1 MRTDQGKGE
10 RKMSNNTQA
19 PAKKKN
25 KAGGVFTSIVAVA
38 LIAFAGYYLLTNY
51 VLASKHTIV
60 INDKKIDLRSS
71 IDDIEK
77 QGFYL
82 LDGTARVKDLGKSVT
97 RKQIH
102 NPVYY
107 IGIPDGD
114 SRGISTGVSIKVAN
128 FNSQNQPLRKCTIYE
143 ISYFPEYQ
151 DESVKVLIDGRDMS
165 KSSLDEWNAFLKEKG
180 FPFTDKDLEDY
191 KSGKSS
197 YIANTKGNYKYSVS
211 LNSKSK
217 AAEGTNELKYEYSF
231 KCLQITR
238 DVKVKTIFT
247 K

>member
-1 MRTDQGKGE
+1 
-10 RKMSNNTQA
+10 MSNNTQA

-25 KAGGVFTSIVAVA
+25 KAGGVFTSIIAIA
-38 LIAFAGYYLLTNY
+38 LIAFAGYYFLTNY
-51 VLASKHTIV
+51 VLAAKHTIV

-77 QGFYL
+77 QGFYIL
-82 LDGTARVKDLGKSVT
+82 NGTARVKDLGKSVT

-102 NPVYY
+102 NTVYY

-114 SRGISTGVSIKVAN
+114 SRGISTGVGIKVAN
-128 FNSQNQPLRKCTIYE
+128 FNSQNQSLRRCTIFE
-143 ISYFPEYQ
+143 LSYFPEYQ
-151 DESVKVLIDGRDMS
+151 DESVTVLIDGKDMR
-165 KSSLDEWNAFLKEKG
+165 KASLDDWNAFFKEKG
-180 FPFTDKDLEDY
+180 FPFSDKELEDY

-197 YIANTKGNYKYSVS
+197 YIANTQGNYKYSVS
-211 LNSKSK
+211 LNRTSK
-217 AAEGTNELKYEYSF
+217 AEEGTNDIKYEYSF